1 MINMFAAEHRSSEF
15 LKVNPMG
22 KVPALIDG
30 DFNVYDSHAIAIY
43 LVEKFAKNDSL
54 YPKDLQQ
61 RTLVNQRLFFDAS
74 YLFQRL
80 YEILIPL
87 YYGQH
92 KEIPESK
99 ISETLV
105 AYAVVEGFFES
116 ENSFVIGNNFTI
128 ADICIWA
135 TLSSFCLLVP
145 IDKTKFPKLTE
156 WLNLMNSRSTAE
168 INETGAQEHLSFIKR
183 CIDGQVIR
191 PPAKKGDN

>member
-1 MINMFAAEHRSSEF
+1 MINMFVAEHRSPEF
-15 LKVNPMG
+15 LKINPMG

-43 LVEKFAKNDSL
+43 LVEKFAKDDSL
-54 YPKDLQQ
+54 YPKDLKQ

-87 YYGQH
+87 YYGKY
-92 KEIPESK
+92 KEIPEAK
-99 ISETLV
+99 ITETHV
-105 AYAVVEGFFES
+105 AYAVIEGFFNEG
-116 ENSFVIGNNFTI
+116 NSFVTGNNFTI

-145 IDKTKFPKLTE
+145 INAVKFPKLTS
-156 WLNLMNSRSTAE
+156 WLELMNTRTTAS
-168 INETGAQEHLSFIKR
+168 INHTGAQEHLAFIKR
-183 CIDGQVIR
+183 CIEGQPLRI
-191 PPAKKGDN
+191 PLKEK